1 VTTETTGH
9 RADFERNERRIL
21 DAAARVMSERPSS
34 GMAGIAAEAGV
45 GRATLY
51 RHFATREDLISAL
64 ETELLDAA
72 GAIIAEQSARRD
84 VSAADALG
92 QIVEDLVEVRARYRL
107 LFDWPDREEEHRRDA
122 ARRFDAPLLELI
134 ERAQREGGLDPDVP
148 PRWVL
153 IAFAGLTRRALKGYT
168 DGEVGLEDAKRL
180 ARRGLLRG
188 FGA

>member
-45 GRATLY
+45 GRATLN
-51 RHFATREDLISAL
+51 RHFATREELISAL

-92 QIVEDLVEVRARYRL
+92 QIVEDLVEVRAR
-107 LFDWPDREEEHRRDA
+107 
-122 ARRFDAPLLELI
+122 
-134 ERAQREGGLDPDVP
+134 
-148 PRWVL
+148 
-153 IAFAGLTRRALKGYT
+153 
-168 DGEVGLEDAKRL
+168 
-180 ARRGLLRG
+180 
-188 FGA
+188 